1 MTTSVPI
8 FAIVGHPNEGKS
20 SVLSTLA
27 EDDSVRVS
35 PIPGETTEVQSFPV
49 TIDGR
54 EIIRFVDTPGFQNPR
69 QTLAWMQAY
78 NGPANQLLPAFIA
91 AHRDD
96 PGFRDDCSLLTP
108 VAQGAGVIFV
118 VDGSRPLRNM
128 DKAEMEILRLT
139 GAPRLAVINSK
150 GEDSRYLD
158 DWHAEFRKHFNAI
171 RVFNS
176 SRANY
181 AQRIELLES
190 LKAIDQQLEPLL
202 KMVISTFQSDWQA
215 RHQQTAELIL
225 ELLRDVLDYRNTASC
240 SPKDDEIAI
249 KMKLTQNYM
258 DYVSHKEQQTRKA
271 IRTLY
276 KHTIFDLELAPHSI
290 LEEDLF
296 SDKTWEFLGLT
307 DKQLVLAGAISGA
320 TIGAGIDLAAGG
332 ISFGV
337 FSALGGFLGA
347 AGTLFKG
354 KDLLNSFELLGFQV
368 GGESI
373 QVGPARNI
381 QLLFILLDRCLLFTA
396 QVINWAHGRR
406 DYDQKALI
414 EEADSE
420 KKGVTSGW
428 DNDDRKVCSQFFQA
442 LQKQD
447 TDTLEKTSKRLH
459 EMIVRQLQQLSED
472 RSF

>member
-1 MTTSVPI
+1 MKTPVPV
-8 FAIVGHPNEGKS
+8 FAIIGHPNEGKS

-27 EDDSVRVS
+27 EDDSVRIS
-35 PIPGETTEVQSFPV
+35 PIPGETTDVQSFPV
-49 TIDGR
+49 IIDGQ

-69 QTLAWMQAY
+69 RTLAWMQAY
-78 NGPANQLLPAFIA
+78 SGPADQLLPAFIA
-91 AHRDD
+91 AHRHD
-96 PGFRDDCSLLTP
+96 PDFRDDCSLLSP
-108 VAQGAGVIFV
+108 LAQGAGVIFV
-118 VDGSRPLRNM
+118 ADGSRPLRNM

-158 DWHAEFRKHFNAI
+158 QWHAEFRKHFNAI

-202 KMVISTFQSDWQA
+202 KMVISTFKSDWQG
-215 RHQQTAELIL
+215 RSQRVAELIL
-225 ELLRDVLDYRNTASC
+225 ELLHEVLDYRTTASC
-240 SPKDDEIAI
+240 STKDDETAI
-249 KMKLTQNYM
+249 KKKLTQTYM
-258 DYVSHKEQQTRKA
+258 DYVSRKEQQTRKA

-276 KHTIFDLELAPHSI
+276 KHNIFDLELPEHSI
-290 LEEDLF
+290 LEQDLF
-296 SDKTWEFLGLT
+296 SDRTWEFLGLT

-332 ISFGV
+332 VSFGV

-354 KDLLNSFELLGFQV
+354 KDLIDNFELLGFKV

-381 QLLFILLDRCLLFTA
+381 QLLFILIDRCLLFTSH
-396 QVINWAHGRR
+396 VINWAHGRR
-406 DYDQKALI
+406 DYDQNLLLK
-414 EEADSE
+414 EQDGD
-420 KKGVTSGW
+420 KQGFTSSW
-428 DNDDRKVCSQFFQA
+428 SNDDRKVCSQFFHA

-447 TDTLEKTSKRLH
+447 SEALEKASARLY
-459 EMIVRQLQQLSED
+459 EIILRQLQQLSEE
-472 RSF
+472 

>member
-1 MTTSVPI
+1 MTTAVPI
-8 FAIVGHPNEGKS
+8 FAIIGHPNEGKS

-27 EDDSVRVS
+27 EDDSVRIS
-35 PIPGETTEVQSFPV
+35 PIPGETTEVQNFPV
-49 TIDGR
+49 TIDGQ

-69 QTLAWMQAY
+69 QTLVWMQAY
-78 NGPANQLLPAFIA
+78 NGPTNQLLAAFIA

-96 PGFRDDCSLLTP
+96 PDFRDDCSLLTP

-158 DWHAEFRKHFNAI
+158 QWHAEFRKHFNAI

-190 LKAIDQQLEPLL
+190 LKAIDQRLEPLL
-202 KMVISTFQSDWQA
+202 KIVISTFQSDWQG
-215 RHQQTAELIL
+215 RSQRTAELIL
-225 ELLRDVLDYRNTASC
+225 ELLCDVLDYRTTATC
-240 SPKDDEIAI
+240 STRDNETAI
-249 KMKLTQNYM
+249 KKNLTQTYM
-258 DYVSHKEQQTRKA
+258 DYVSRKEQQTRKA

-276 KHTIFDLELAPHSI
+276 KHNIFDLELPEHSI
-290 LEEDLF
+290 LEQDLF
-296 SDKTWEFLGLT
+296 SDRTWEFLGLT

-332 ISFGV
+332 VSFGV

-354 KDLLNSFELLGFQV
+354 KDLIDSFELLGFKV
-368 GGESI
+368 GGDSI

-381 QLLFILLDRCLLFTA
+381 QLLFILLDRCLLFTSH
-396 QVINWAHGRR
+396 VINWAHGRR
-406 DYDQKALI
+406 DYDQAALI
-414 EEADSE
+414 GEQDGD
-420 KKGVTSGW
+420 KKGFTSNW
-428 DNDDRKVCSQFFQA
+428 NSEDRKICSQFFHA

-447 TDTLEKTSKRLH
+447 SETLEKTSTRLYG
-459 EMIVRQLQQLSED
+459 IVVRQLQEMSEE
-472 RSF
+472 

>member
-1 MTTSVPI
+1 MTTAVPI
-8 FAIVGHPNEGKS
+8 FAIIGHPNEGKS

-49 TIDGR
+49 MIDGQ
-54 EIIRFVDTPGFQNPR
+54 ELIRFVDTPGFQNPR
-69 QTLAWMQAY
+69 QTLAWMQTY
-78 NGPANQLLPAFIA
+78 QGPPDQLLPTFIA

-96 PGFRDDCSLLTP
+96 PEFHDDCGLLAP
-108 VAQGAGVIFV
+108 VAAGAGIIFV
-118 VDGSRPLRNM
+118 VDGSRPLRNT
-128 DKAEMEILRLT
+128 DRAEMEILRLT

-150 GEDSRYLD
+150 GEDSSYLD
-158 DWHAEFRKHFNAI
+158 SWHGEFRKHFNAI

-176 SRANY
+176 CRANY

-202 KMVISTFQSDWQA
+202 KMVITTFQRDWQA
-215 RHQQTAELIL
+215 RNQRSAELIL
-225 ELLRDVLDYRNTASC
+225 ELLRDVLDYRTTAPC
-240 SPKDDEIAI
+240 GAQDNETLVKQ
-249 KMKLTQNYM
+249 KLTQNYM
-258 DYVSHKEQQTRKA
+258 DYVSRAELQTRKA

-276 KHTIFDLELAPHSI
+276 KHNIFDLDLPPHSI
-290 LEEDLF
+290 LQEDLF

-307 DKQLVLAGAISGA
+307 DKQLILAGAISGA
-320 TIGAGIDLAAGG
+320 TVGAGIDLAAGG
-332 ISFGV
+332 VSFGV

-354 KDLLNSFELLGFQV
+354 KDLVDNFELLGFKV

-381 QLLFILLDRCLLFTA
+381 QLLFILLDRCLLFTSH
-396 QVINWAHGRR
+396 VINWAHGRR
-406 DYDQKALI
+406 DYDQTALLR
-414 EEADSE
+414 EQDGD
-420 KKGVTSGW
+420 KKGFTSNW
-428 DNDDRKVCSQFFQA
+428 NSDDRKVCSQFFHA

-447 TDTLEKTSKRLH
+447 ADILEKTSARLY
-459 EMIVRQLQQLSED
+459 EMIVRQLQQLSEE
-472 RSF
+472 

>member
-1 MTTSVPI
+1 MAASVPI
-8 FAIVGHPNEGKS
+8 FAIIGHPNEGKS

-27 EDDSVRVS
+27 EDDTVRIS
-35 PIPGETTEVQSFPV
+35 PIPGETTEVQNFPV
-49 TIDGR
+49 MIDGQ
-54 EIIRFVDTPGFQNPR
+54 EIIRFIDTPGFQNPR
-69 QTLAWMQAY
+69 QTLAWMQDY
-78 NGPANQLLPAFIA
+78 KGPNNQLLTAFIA

-96 PGFRDDCSLLTP
+96 PDFRDDCNLLTP
-108 VAQGAGVIFV
+108 VAAGAGVIFV
-118 VDGSRPLRNM
+118 VDGSRPVRNM

-150 GEDSRYLD
+150 EDDSSYLD
-158 DWHAEFRKHFNAI
+158 NWNAEFRKHFNAI

-202 KMVISTFQSDWQA
+202 KMVITTYQSDWHA
-215 RHQQTAELIL
+215 RNQRTAELIL
-225 ELLRDVLDYRNTASC
+225 ELLRDVLGYHTTAPC
-240 SPKDDEIAI
+240 DPKDNETLS
-249 KMKLTQNYM
+249 KQKLTQHYM
-258 DYVSHKEQQTRKA
+258 DYVSRTEHQTHKA

-276 KHTIFDLELAPHSI
+276 KHHIFDLELPPHSI
-290 LEEDLF
+290 LQEDLF

-332 ISFGV
+332 VSFGV

-354 KDLLNSFELLGFQV
+354 KDLIDSFELLGFKV

-381 QLLFILLDRCLLFTA
+381 QLLFILLDRCLLFTSH
-396 QVINWAHGRR
+396 VINWAHGRR
-406 DYDQKALI
+406 DYDQAALLR
-414 EEADSE
+414 EQDGD
-420 KKGVTSGW
+420 KKGFTSNW
-428 DNDDRKVCSQFFQA
+428 SSDDRKVCSQFFMA

-447 TDTLEKTSKRLH
+447 TDTLEKTGTRLY
-459 EMIVRQLQQLSED
+459 EMIVRQLQHMSEE
-472 RSF
+472 